1 MREKREE
8 YKISNHIDKTI
19 NNEHDKIFRKILDN
33 RREAKV
39 FINKT
44 LGINI
49 NEDDIEKYNSSF
61 VSYELKNRESD
72 IVYKIKNK
80 DIFILIEHQTKVDY
94 KVPLRILEY
103 SMELMKSAINYE
115 KFGKKNYKLPL
126 VIPIV
131 LYTGKK
137 KWKVKESIR
146 EVQEE
151 SEYVKRIEFARYN
164 LVDVNDYSINELL
177 EDKSFLT
184 KAMLIEKAKNDTEL
198 TEFAEKIA
206 QVIKDDNRTY
216 GEDIKEIFTLIIDL
230 VLKRKIGKDKSN
242 ELIETIKGGNDKM
255 LAVLDMIDRENK
267 RIYSKGKMEGLK
279 QRNYEI
285 AKKMKKEKFTINQ
298 IIEITGLKKN
308 EIECIKND

>member
-1 MREKREE
+1 
-8 YKISNHIDKTI
+8 
-19 NNEHDKIFRKILDN
+19 
-33 RREAKV
+33 
-39 FINKT
+39 
-44 LGINI
+44 
-49 NEDDIEKYNSSF
+49 
-61 VSYELKNRESD
+61 
-72 IVYKIKNK
+72 
-80 DIFILIEHQTKVDY
+80 
-94 KVPLRILEY
+94 
-103 SMELMKSAINYE
+103 MELMKSAINYE

-131 LYTGKK
+131 LYTGKQ

-164 LVDVNDYSINELL
+164 LVDVNEYSINELL

-267 RIYSKGKMEGLK
+267 RIYSKFLFFHFFS
-279 QRNYEI
+279 N
-285 AKKMKKEKFTINQ
+285 F
-298 IIEITGLKKN
+298 ITSLF
-308 EIECIKND
+308 

>member
-1 MREKREE
+1 MREKSEE
-8 YKISNHIDKTI
+8 YKILNHIDK
-19 NNEHDKIFRKILDN
+19 
-33 RREAKV
+33 
-39 FINKT
+39 
-44 LGINI
+44 
-49 NEDDIEKYNSSF
+49 
-61 VSYELKNRESD
+61 
-72 IVYKIKNK
+72 
-80 DIFILIEHQTKVDY
+80 
-94 KVPLRILEY
+94 
-103 SMELMKSAINYE
+103 
-115 KFGKKNYKLPL
+115 
-126 VIPIV
+126 IPIV
-131 LYTGKK
+131 LYTGKQ

-164 LVDVNDYSINELL
+164 LVDVNEYSINELL

-267 RIYSKGKMEGLK
+267 RIYSKGKTEGLK
-279 QRNYEI
+279 QRSYEI

-308 EIECIKND
+308 EIEDIKND

>member
-1 MREKREE
+1 M
-8 YKISNHIDKTI
+8 
-19 NNEHDKIFRKILDN
+19 
-33 RREAKV
+33 
-39 FINKT
+39 
-44 LGINI
+44 
-49 NEDDIEKYNSSF
+49 
-61 VSYELKNRESD
+61 
-72 IVYKIKNK
+72 
-80 DIFILIEHQTKVDY
+80 
-94 KVPLRILEY
+94 
-103 SMELMKSAINYE
+103 
-115 KFGKKNYKLPL
+115 
-126 VIPIV
+126 
-131 LYTGKK
+131 
-137 KWKVKESIR
+137 
-146 EVQEE
+146 QEE

-164 LVDVNDYSINELL
+164 LVDVNEYSINELL

-267 RIYSKGKMEGLK
+267 RIYSKGKTEGLK
-279 QRNYEI
+279 QRSYEI

-308 EIECIKND
+308 EIEDIKND